1 MHDLSNPRRQET
13 SMFGIVRINSFD
25 EHKLAAASSDL
36 RDFAGLHASQPG
48 YAGSVTVKLAEGRRL
63 TVNLWDSE
71 LDAAAGL
78 SNLRAQVGHV
88 LEPLMAAP
96 SQLIGA
102 GPVDTDLIT
111 RNPRRDSAG

>member
-1 MHDLSNPRRQET
+1 
-13 SMFGIVRINSFD
+13 MFAIVRINSFD
-25 EHKLAAASSDL
+25 EHKLADATTDL
-36 RDFAGLHASQPG
+36 RAFARLHASQPG

-71 LDAAAGL
+71 LHAATGL
-78 SNLRAQVGHV
+78 SNLRAQVGRV
-88 LEPLMAAP
+88 LEPVMTAP

-111 RNPRRDSAG
+111 PKPHRDSTG